1 MYTLLLN
8 WGAITSTAWVIV
20 LVGYIICFVAL
31 AMLVIVFN
39 NFPKLMLFV
48 KNFGNKKPITINQP
62 LTNNSSIPVHDAVAI
77 SAALHLYFDEI
88 HDTDEA
94 VMTIRKIKKSYSPWN
109 SKLYGLNNF
118 YWGKSQK

>member
-1 MYTLLLN
+1 MYILLLN

-20 LVGYIICFVAL
+20 VVGYLICFVAL
-31 AMLVIVFN
+31 ALLVIVFS
-39 NFPKLMLFV
+39 NFPKLEQMF
-48 KNFGNKKPITINQP
+48 KNIGRKKQVAINQP
-62 LTNNSSIPVHDAVAI
+62 AINNSHIPVQDAVAI

-94 VMTIRKIKKSYSPWN
+94 IMTIRKIKKSYSPWN